1 MVTRFAAICSR
12 GSRLNV
18 EPLDALGRNREQA
31 RNADDP
37 VVLAKGWWNLDRGI
51 LAGRGSRSSGI
62 RLLDGVIV
70 KNGPFVI
77 ARQSDVVLKDQDII
91 VVQAKASRL
100 GMYLMGQ
107 AFFSAQLMRAFEPRS
122 VESVALVL
130 RDEKSCGRCSSNI
143 LVCACGVSRQWSKQ
157 TRGHFNGALALG
169 IEDPALG
176 SGTFAVITY
185 LS

>member
-1 MVTRFAAICSR
+1 VSKHETPTTRWYWQQVGGTLIEEFCA
-12 GSRLNV
+12 V
-18 EPLDALGRNREQA
+18 
-31 RNADDP
+31 
-37 VVLAKGWWNLDRGI
+37 K
-51 LAGRGSRSSGI
+51 GSRSSGI

-130 RDEKSCGRCSSNI
+130 RDDEVLRPLFEQYTGLRVV
-143 LVCACGVSRQWSKQ
+143 VCPTTVQTDSRSFS
-157 TRGHFNGALALG
+157 TER
-169 IEDPALG
+169 
-176 SGTFAVITY
+176 
-185 LS
+185 